1 MAGSPSLTL
10 GNIERFETGSGGK
23 QMDKSTV
30 VIRRTTPE
38 KVLGEIPEI
47 MALAGLKESLDLNNT
62 TILKDNISW
71 HKPFLSANTTPW
83 QLEGTIQGLKQAGFD
98 RLIAVHN
105 NTVVTDPFKGG
116 RLNKLEP
123 VYLRHNIREIYNFLP
138 HDINWET
145 YEPKAAMKVLDKI
158 YPKGI
163 KIPGFFRG
171 KNIVHMPTVK
181 CHIYTTTTGSMKNA
195 FGGLLNTRR
204 HYTHSHIHETLV
216 DLLAIQKEIHTGI
229 FTVMDGT
236 FCGSGPGPR
245 TMIPVEKGL
254 MLASADSVAIDAVAA
269 KIMGFDPMNIP
280 YIRLAH
286 EDGLG
291 TGRIDE
297 INIIGE
303 DISDMDFKFSVGD
316 NFASRFGD
324 LFWFSPLKKIQRLL
338 FHTPLVYLF
347 VFGSYVY
354 HDYVW
359 WPLAG
364 KPIMETVM
372 ANTAWGRFFKG
383 YPI

>member
-1 MAGSPSLTL
+1 
-10 GNIERFETGSGGK
+10 
-23 QMDKSTV
+23 MDKSTV
-30 VIRRTTPE
+30 VIRRTAPE

-47 MALAGLKESLDLNNT
+47 MALAGLKESLDRNNT

-116 RLNKLEP
+116 RSNKLKP

-145 YEPKAAMKVLDKI
+145 YEPKAAMKVLDRI

-324 LFWFSPLKKIQRLL
+324 LFWFSPLKKIQKLL

-347 VFGSYVY
+347 VLGSYVY
-354 HDYVW
+354 HDHVW